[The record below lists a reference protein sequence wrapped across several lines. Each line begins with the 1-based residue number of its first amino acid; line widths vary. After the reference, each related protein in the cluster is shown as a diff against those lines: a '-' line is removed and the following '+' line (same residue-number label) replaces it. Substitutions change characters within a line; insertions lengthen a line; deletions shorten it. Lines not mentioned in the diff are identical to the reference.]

1 MPCPSIAD
9 DELSMLKVARE
20 RTGAGYTSNA
30 YIAPP
35 IYMSDIQRLTGGN
48 SSGSGRS
55 YPAVALSNPI
65 DNRPDGEDPLHMS
78 EFNLY
83 DQNPPRTAFN
93 YIYSSSS
100 SSNAC
105 QSGIPTL
112 LPYYHTDSNN
122 LVPDAGGGQYTAY
135 TTQTGTTPVTAGYY
149 QIYQTGNQPTSSGKW
164 MQVGNNGSIL
174 AVGSC

>member
-1 MPCPSIAD
+1 
-9 DELSMLKVARE
+9 
-20 RTGAGYTSNA
+20 
-30 YIAPP
+30 
-35 IYMSDIQRLTGGN
+35 MSDIQRLTGGN

-105 QSGIPTL
+105 VSGIPEPL
-112 LPYYHTDSNN
+112 AYYHTDPNN
-122 LVPDAGGGQYTAY
+122 LVPSSLNVYTAY
-135 TTQTGTTPVTAGYY
+135 TTQFGTTVASAGYY
-149 QIYQTGNQPTSSGKW
+149 QIYQTCNIPTSSGKW
-164 MQVGNNGSIL
+164 MQVGNNGLII